1 MIEQLVNDLKWLFE
15 ESGLTNYRIS
25 KDTNLSI
32 QLLDRYKNNP
42 EKIINMTMAKAQ
54 VLEEYIK
61 KIRKGI

>member
-1 MIEQLVNDLKWLFE
+1 MIEQIVNDLKWLFE
-15 ESGLTNYRIS
+15 ESELTNYRIS

-32 QLLDRYKNNP
+32 QFLDRYKNNP
-42 EKIINMTMAKAQ
+42 DKIINMTMAKAQ